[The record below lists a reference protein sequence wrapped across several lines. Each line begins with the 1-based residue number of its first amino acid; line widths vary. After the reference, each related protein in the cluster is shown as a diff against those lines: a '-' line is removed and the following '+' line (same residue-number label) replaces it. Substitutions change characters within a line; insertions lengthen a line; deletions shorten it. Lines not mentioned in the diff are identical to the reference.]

1 MLGIMA
7 FAVITKIGC
16 DPIQLYGKRNSKD
29 LEIITFNNLSC
40 NANCDCSTTQYHP
53 ICSADGVTVF
63 FSPCQAGC
71 KDVEELIVNHGDKNK
86 TIKRYFDCTCVVA
99 SADETR
105 NGISDPWP
113 SDWPKMHYLPSAT
126 LKTLDNYQHTVNYA
140 FDGYCPS
147 DVCTNQ
153 FYILMGMALAIG
165 LIASTSR
172 LPNFLIFLRA
182 IDQKDKAAA
191 VTLTISFISAFA
203 LLPSPLIF
211 GSLYDRA
218 CTIWAE
224 SCGERLNCLAYNTDK
239 LRVDIGT
246 LSAVF
251 ISLAL
256 CCDSLVFYYV
266 KWLNL
271 YDDDDTI
278 EEENHAKVPKTVA
291 CTNNDETSWINL
303 EKNHQKLYTNSI

>member
-1 MLGIMA
+1 MLGIMSFA
-7 FAVITKIGC
+7 FMTQIGC
-16 DPIQLYGKRNSKD
+16 ARLQLYGKKNLND
-29 LEIITFNNLSC
+29 LETIRFNNLSC
-40 NANCDCSTTQYHP
+40 NTNCGCSSTQYEP
-53 ICSADGVTVF
+53 ICSADGKTVL

-71 KDVEELIVNHGDKNK
+71 KDVEELIVNHGDRNE
-86 TIKRYFDCTCVVA
+86 TIKRYLDCACVVS
-99 SADETR
+99 SANETR

-113 SDWPKMHYLPSAT
+113 TQWPKMHDLPSAT
-126 LKTLDNYQHTVNYA
+126 LKTFHNYEQTLNYA

-147 DVCTNQ
+147 DDCSKQ
-153 FYILMGMALAIG
+153 FYILMGMALTIG

-191 VTLTISFISAFA
+191 ITLTISFISAFA

-211 GSLYDRA
+211 GGLYDGA

-239 LRVDIGT
+239 LRVEICT
-246 LSAVF
+246 LAAVF
-251 ISLAL
+251 LSLSL
-256 CCDSLVFYYV
+256 CCDAVVFYYV
-266 KWLNL
+266 KWLEL
-271 YDDDDTI
+271 YDEDAN
-278 EEENHAKVPKTVA
+278 EEENHEKAPKTVA

-303 EKNHQKLYTNSI
+303 EKNPQKLYTNSI